1 MRVFLMKCLETGI
14 FEEFY
19 ARKTAELEG
28 AVEGL
33 FSEYFEEAFTSSAKP
48 GILDRASLN
57 ELIQEK
63 F

>member
-1 MRVFLMKCLETGI
+1 MFLIKCLETGI

-33 FSEYFEEAFTSSAKP
+33 FSEYFEEDFNASKTP
-48 GILDRASLN
+48 GSLDRASLTA
-57 ELIQEK
+57 LIH
-63 F
+63 